1 MKHAEFKAIARQHQ
15 IDFKVNDPEINIAAD
30 RFPIRTIRKNGKEYK
45 IEVRSSLTW
54 KDCRD
59 ENNLYRIFFSGFR
72 REITEEVN
80 REASLTKG
88 QMVTNLLRSEHIPY
102 NVFFPMRYDL
112 DGTARLFNRILGEER
127 IAAISK
133 INIEYNPKGLADG
146 TSLTFI
152 SNTLQW
158 EQIPMRRAILALK

>member
-1 MKHAEFKAIARQHQ
+1 
-15 IDFKVNDPEINIAAD
+15 
-30 RFPIRTIRKNGKEYK
+30 
-45 IEVRSSLTW
+45 
-54 KDCRD
+54 
-59 ENNLYRIFFSGFR
+59 
-72 REITEEVN
+72 
-80 REASLTKG
+80 
-88 QMVTNLLRSEHIPY
+88 MVTNLLRSEHIPY

-158 EQIPMRRAILALK
+158 EQIPMRRAVLALK